1 MSRSKFIK
9 GTLILTI
16 TGFIIRL
23 LGFIYKIFLS
33 RTIGATALGTFQ
45 LVLPVMAVCHA
56 ISVSGIEVTLSKTT
70 SFYKADNKI
79 NKLIPNAVHC
89 LSLSLLL
96 GIGCGLVL
104 NIFAVPLSVYFLNN
118 SDCISLIRIF
128 SLSIPLSCVHSM
140 FYSYYIGTENA
151 VFPSVSQLLEQLV
164 RFASVFIFSLFTK
177 GAILAVLSTLA
188 GEGFSVILCLLLYFK
203 KKRKYTGVLRKN
215 ICKGYAGIIKQAF
228 PITINRL
235 VLSAVQSLETAFIPM
250 MLTLYGMSRD
260 SGLAALGIITG
271 MALPLVLFP
280 STMVNSIALMLLP
293 AVSKAHNSVSSL
305 KKYGKRAFVF
315 SLVLGITCIIF
326 FQTAGG
332 YIATL
337 LFRVENI
344 GKITRILSLLCPFV
358 FINTTFKSILNAMD
372 KSYNILINNMFCEV
386 ICLFFIV
393 FFIPIYGSMA
403 YITGIIISQAVNS
416 ALCLLA
422 FGKCIRQY
430 QEVRPHVQ

>member
-1 MSRSKFIK
+1 MSHSKFIK

-16 TGFIIRL
+16 TGVIIRL

-70 SFYKADNKI
+70 SFYKTDNKI
-79 NKLIPNAVHC
+79 NKVIPNAVHC

-188 GEGFSVILCLLLYFK
+188 GEVFSVILCLLLYFK
-203 KKRKYTGVLRKN
+203 KKHKFTGILRKN

-337 LFRVENI
+337 LFRVEHI
-344 GKITRILSLLCPFV
+344 GKTTRILSLVCPFV

-393 FFIPIYGSMA
+393 FFIPIYGSVA

-422 FGKCIRQY
+422 FGKYIKQY
-430 QEVRPHVQ
+430 QEARPHVQ

>member
-70 SFYKADNKI
+70 SFYKADKKI
-79 NKLIPNAVHC
+79 NKVIPNAVRC

-96 GIGCGLVL
+96 GIGCGLIL
-104 NIFAVPLSVYFLNN
+104 NVFAVPLSVYFLNN

-164 RFASVFIFSLFTK
+164 RFASVYIFSLFTK
-177 GAILAVLSTLA
+177 GAMLAVLSTLA

-203 KKRKYTGVLRKN
+203 KKHKFTGVLRTN

-260 SGLAALGIITG
+260 SGLATLGIITG

-305 KKYGKRAFVF
+305 KKYGKRALVF

-393 FFIPIYGSMA
+393 FFIPLYGSMA

-430 QEVRPHVQ
+430 QEARPHVQ